1 MEKNGNELMN
11 EMRKEVSQ
19 IRIVKLIEAKKIIK
33 EVIHYD
39 PSEKSKYKT
48 IVNMI
53 DEVIV
58 DELKVQE
65 NHINKPTN
73 KVEVI
78 TNPKLKEHMKLAL
91 NSNSLEYDN
100 RLSSDEAVNHLADTF
115 IQMKNI
121 MDRVAI
127 EDCWYSKEFFEE
139 VENALITMA
148 VIKAFGISK
157 KSERYLGAIRKVVIE
172 LRTAESKGW

>member
-1 MEKNGNELMN
+1 MEKNGNALMN

-19 IRIVKLIEAKKIIK
+19 RRIVKLIEAKNLIK

-39 PSEKSKYKT
+39 PCEKSKYKT

-65 NHINKPTN
+65 NTINQPTN
-73 KVEVI
+73 KVEI
-78 TNPKLKEHMKLAL
+78 IINPKLREHMKLAL
-91 NSNSLEYDN
+91 DSNSLEHDN
-100 RLSSDEAVNHLADTF
+100 RLTIDEAVNNLTKTF
-115 IQMKNI
+115 IQMKSI
-121 MDRVAI
+121 MDRVVI
-127 EDCWYSKEFFEE
+127 EDAWYTKVFGDE

-148 VIKAFGISK
+148 VIKAFGIGK
-157 KSERYLGAIRKVVIE
+157 KSEHYLGVVKKV
-172 LRTAESKGW
+172 LREQEGI

>member
-1 MEKNGNELMN
+1 MGEDSKAFIN
-11 EMRKEVSQ
+11 EMQIDVSQ
-19 IRIVKLIEAKKIIK
+19 KRVTKLIEAKRIIK

-65 NHINKPTN
+65 NHINKTTN

-115 IQMKNI
+115 IQMKNTL
-121 MDRVAI
+121 DRVAI

-172 LRTAESKGW
+172 LRTAESKG

>member
-1 MEKNGNELMN
+1 MEKNSNALMN
-11 EMRKEVSQ
+11 EIRKEVSQ

-39 PSEKSKYKT
+39 PSEKSKHRT

-53 DEVIV
+53 DEAIV
-58 DELKVQE
+58 DKLKVQE
-65 NHINKPTN
+65 NHINKTTN

-127 EDCWYSKEFFEE
+127 EDCWYSKEFWEE
-139 VENALITMA
+139 VENAIITMA
-148 VIKAFGISK
+148 VIKAFGVGK
-157 KSERYLGAIRKVVIE
+157 KSERYLGVVKKVVRG
-172 LRTAESKGW
+172 LKDV

>member
-1 MEKNGNELMN
+1 M
-11 EMRKEVSQ
+11 KE
-19 IRIVKLIEAKKIIK
+19 IKGKLDIKI
-33 EVIHYD
+33 
-39 PSEKSKYKT
+39 
-48 IVNMI
+48 
-53 DEVIV
+53 
-58 DELKVQE
+58 
-65 NHINKPTN
+65 
-73 KVEVI
+73 
-78 TNPKLKEHMKLAL
+78 NPKLKAYMENIGDKNQDLL
-91 NSNSLEYDN
+91 NAIEAARSDGFNVVIDKNSLEKDN

-157 KSERYLGAIRKVVIE
+157 KSERYLGVVKKVVRE
-172 LRTAESKGW
+172 LNTAPSKG

>member
-1 MEKNGNELMN
+1 MEKNGNALMN

-19 IRIVKLIEAKKIIK
+19 RRVVKLIEAKTIIK

-39 PSEKSKYKT
+39 PIEKSKQRT

-53 DEVIV
+53 DEAIV

-65 NHINKPTN
+65 NHINKTAK

-127 EDCWYSKEFFEE
+127 EDCWYSKEFWEE
-139 VENALITMA
+139 VENAIITMA
-148 VIKAFGISK
+148 VIKAFGVGK
-157 KSERYLGAIRKVVIE
+157 KSERYLGVVKKVVRG
-172 LRTAESKGW
+172 LKDV

>member
-1 MEKNGNELMN
+1 MEKNSNALMN
-11 EMRKEVSQ
+11 EMQIEVSQ
-19 IRIVKLIEAKKIIK
+19 KRITKLIEAKNLIK
-33 EVIHYD
+33 EVIHYE

-53 DEVIV
+53 DKVIV

-65 NHINKPTN
+65 NHINQPTN

-78 TNPKLKEHMKLAL
+78 TNPKLKEHMKLGL

-127 EDCWYSKEFFEE
+127 EDCWYSKEFF
-139 VENALITMA
+139 
-148 VIKAFGISK
+148 
-157 KSERYLGAIRKVVIE
+157 
-172 LRTAESKGW
+172 

>member
-1 MEKNGNELMN
+1 MEEDSKAFIN
-11 EMRKEVSQ
+11 EMQIDVSQ
-19 IRIVKLIEAKKIIK
+19 KRVTKLIEAKTIIK

-172 LRTAESKGW
+172 LRTAESKG

>member
-1 MEKNGNELMN
+1 MKEEYKAFMS
-11 EMRKEVSQ
+11 EMQIEVSQ
-19 IRIVKLIEAKKIIK
+19 RRIVKLIEAKNIIK

-39 PSEKSKYKT
+39 PSEKSKHRA

-65 NHINKPTN
+65 NHINKTIN

-139 VENALITMA
+139 VENAIITMA

-157 KSERYLGAIRKVVIE
+157 KSERYLGVVKKVVREQEGI
-172 LRTAESKGW
+172 

>member
-1 MEKNGNELMN
+1 MEKNGNALMN

-19 IRIVKLIEAKKIIK
+19 RRIVKLIEAKNLIK

-39 PSEKSKYKT
+39 PCEKSKYKT

-65 NHINKPTN
+65 NHINKTTN

-127 EDCWYSKEFFEE
+127 EDCWYSKEFWEE
-139 VENALITMA
+139 VENAIITMA
-148 VIKAFGISK
+148 VIKAFGVGK
-157 KSERYLGAIRKVVIE
+157 KSERYLGVVKKVVRG
-172 LRTAESKGW
+172 LKDV

>member
-1 MEKNGNELMN
+1 MKEESKAFIK
-11 EMRKEVSQ
+11 EMQIDVSQ
-19 IRIVKLIEAKKIIK
+19 KRVTNLIEAKRIIK

-65 NHINKPTN
+65 NYINKPTN

-172 LRTAESKGW
+172 LRTAESKG

>member
-1 MEKNGNELMN
+1 MEKNSNALMN
-11 EMRKEVSQ
+11 EIRKEVSQ
-19 IRIVKLIEAKKIIK
+19 IPIVKLIEAKKIIK

-39 PSEKSKYKT
+39 PSEKSKHRT

-53 DEVIV
+53 DEAIV

-65 NHINKPTN
+65 NHINKTTN

-127 EDCWYSKEFFEE
+127 EDCWYSKEFWEE
-139 VENALITMA
+139 VENAIITMA
-148 VIKAFGISK
+148 VIKAFGVGK
-157 KSERYLGAIRKVVIE
+157 KSERYLGVVKKVVRG
-172 LRTAESKGW
+172 LKDV

>member
-1 MEKNGNELMN
+1 M
-11 EMRKEVSQ
+11 KE
-19 IRIVKLIEAKKIIK
+19 IKGKLDIKI
-33 EVIHYD
+33 
-39 PSEKSKYKT
+39 
-48 IVNMI
+48 
-53 DEVIV
+53 
-58 DELKVQE
+58 
-65 NHINKPTN
+65 
-73 KVEVI
+73 
-78 TNPKLKEHMKLAL
+78 NPKLKAHMENIGDKNQDLL
-91 NSNSLEYDN
+91 NAIEAARSDGFNVVIDKNSLEKDN

-157 KSERYLGAIRKVVIE
+157 KSERYLGVVKKVVREQEDI
-172 LRTAESKGW
+172 

>member
-1 MEKNGNELMN
+1 MEKNSNALINEIQI
-11 EMRKEVSQ
+11 EVSQ
-19 IRIVKLIEAKKIIK
+19 KRITKLIEAKFTHS
-33 EVIHYD
+33 ENTLD
-39 PSEKSKYKT
+39 PGEKSKYKT

-65 NHINKPTN
+65 NHINKTTN

-157 KSERYLGAIRKVVIE
+157 KSERYLGVVKKVVRE
-172 LRTAESKGW
+172 LNTAPSKG

>member
-1 MEKNGNELMN
+1 MEKNSNALMN
-11 EMRKEVSQ
+11 EISKEVSQ
-19 IRIVKLIEAKKIIK
+19 RRIVKLIEAKNLIK

-39 PSEKSKYKT
+39 PSEKSKHKT

-53 DEVIV
+53 DGAIV

-65 NHINKPTN
+65 NHINKTTN

-91 NSNSLEYDN
+91 NSNSLEYDK

-127 EDCWYSKEFFEE
+127 EDCWYSKEFWEE
-139 VENALITMA
+139 VENAIITMA
-148 VIKAFGISK
+148 VIKAFGVGK
-157 KSERYLGAIRKVVIE
+157 KSERYLGVVKKVVRG
-172 LRTAESKGW
+172 LKDV

>member
-1 MEKNGNELMN
+1 MGEDSKAFIN
-11 EMRKEVSQ
+11 EMQIDVSQ
-19 IRIVKLIEAKKIIK
+19 KRVTKLIEAKKTIK

-58 DELKVQE
+58 DELKVQA
-65 NHINKPTN
+65 NSIKQPTN

-172 LRTAESKGW
+172 LRTAESKG

>member
-1 MEKNGNELMN
+1 MGEDSKTFIN
-11 EMRKEVSQ
+11 EMQIDVSQ
-19 IRIVKLIEAKKIIK
+19 KRVTKLIEAKKTIK

-127 EDCWYSKEFFEE
+127 EDAWYTKAFGDE

-148 VIKAFGISK
+148 VIKAFGIGK
-157 KSERYLGAIRKVVIE
+157 KSERYLGVVKKVVREQEGI
-172 LRTAESKGW
+172 

>member
-1 MEKNGNELMN
+1 MEKNSNALMN

-19 IRIVKLIEAKKIIK
+19 RRIVKLIEAKILIK

-39 PSEKSKYKT
+39 PCEKSKYKR

-58 DELKVQE
+58 DELKIQA
-65 NHINKPTN
+65 NPINKPTN
-73 KVEVI
+73 KIEI
-78 TNPKLKEHMKLAL
+78 ISNPKLKEHMKLAL
-91 NSNSLEYDN
+91 DNNSLEHDN
-100 RLSSDEAVNHLADTF
+100 RLTIDEAVNHLADTF

-172 LRTAESKGW
+172 LRTAESKG

>member
-1 MEKNGNELMN
+1 MGEDSKAFIN
-11 EMRKEVSQ
+11 EMQIDVSQ
-19 IRIVKLIEAKKIIK
+19 KRVTKLIEAKKTIK

-53 DEVIV
+53 DGVIM

-65 NHINKPTN
+65 NSINKPTN
-73 KVEVI
+73 KVEI
-78 TNPKLKEHMKLAL
+78 IINPKLREHMKLGL
-91 NSNSLEYDN
+91 DSNSLEHDN
-100 RLSSDEAVNHLADTF
+100 RLTIDEAVNNLANTF
-115 IQMKNI
+115 VQMKSI

-127 EDCWYSKEFFEE
+127 EDAWYTKAFGDE

-148 VIKAFGISK
+148 VIKAFGIGK
-157 KSERYLGAIRKVVIE
+157 KSERYLGVVKKVVSG
-172 LRTAESKGW
+172 LESV

>member
-1 MEKNGNELMN
+1 MEKNSNALMN
-11 EMRKEVSQ
+11 EIRKEVSQ

-39 PSEKSKYKT
+39 PSEKSKHRT

-53 DEVIV
+53 DEAIV

-65 NHINKPTN
+65 NHINKTTN

-78 TNPKLKEHMKLAL
+78 TNPKLREHMKLAL

-127 EDCWYSKEFFEE
+127 EDCWYSKEFWEE
-139 VENALITMA
+139 VENAIITMA
-148 VIKAFGISK
+148 VIKAFGVGK
-157 KSERYLGAIRKVVIE
+157 KSERYLGVVKKVVRG
-172 LRTAESKGW
+172 LKDV